1 MIQSVLMEE
10 LYSKNKKTTEG
21 PSDLTIKRI
30 LAFSK
35 ALDASKPMLKEDKK
49 ERKEDI

>member
-1 MIQSVLMEE
+1 MEE
-10 LYSKNKKTTEG
+10 LYSKNKSTTEG

-35 ALDASKPMLKEDKK
+35 ALAISKSLPSEDKK
-49 ERKEDI
+49 DTEKKE

>member
-1 MIQSVLMEE
+1 MEE
-10 LYSKNKKTTEG
+10 LYSKNKQSTAG

-35 ALDASKPMLKEDKK
+35 ALDASNPLLKEDKK
-49 ERKEDI
+49 ETKKEE

>member
-1 MIQSVLMEE
+1 MEE
-10 LYSKNKKTTEG
+10 FYSNKDNSSTSG

-35 ALDASKPMLKEDKK
+35 ALDSAKMITPQQTQDKQEK
-49 ERKEDI
+49 

>member
-1 MIQSVLMEE
+1 MEE
-10 LYSKNKKTTEG
+10 LYSKKNKTTVEG

-35 ALDASKPMLKEDKK
+35 ALNVSKSNPANDKLK
-49 ERKEDI
+49 ERKS

>member
-1 MIQSVLMEE
+1 MKKP
-10 LYSKNKKTTEG
+10 YSSKKILKKNSG

-35 ALDASKPMLKEDKK
+35 ALNSNKKSPRTKDVNLDKK
-49 ERKEDI
+49 

>member
-1 MIQSVLMEE
+1 MEE
-10 LYSKNKKTTEG
+10 RYASKNISEKDLG

-35 ALDASKPMLKEDKK
+35 ALNTSKEMLKEDKK
-49 ERKEDI
+49 ENS

>member
-1 MIQSVLMEE
+1 MEE
-10 LYSKNKKTTEG
+10 LYSKNKSTTEG

-35 ALDASKPMLKEDKK
+35 ALHISKSLPSVDKKDTDKK
-49 ERKEDI
+49 E

>member
-1 MIQSVLMEE
+1 MEE
-10 LYSKNKKTTEG
+10 LYSKNNQSNIG

-35 ALDASKPMLKEDKK
+35 ALDASKPSVKEGKKKIKK
-49 ERKEDI
+49 EE

>member
-1 MIQSVLMEE
+1 MEE
-10 LYSKNKKTTEG
+10 LYSKNKQSTAG

-35 ALDASKPMLKEDKK
+35 ALDTSNSMLIEDKK
-49 ERKEDI
+49 DTKKEE

>member
-1 MIQSVLMEE
+1 MEE
-10 LYSKNKKTTEG
+10 RYSAKNLPKKDQG

-35 ALDASKPMLKEDKK
+35 ALNSNKKIVSKED
-49 ERKEDI
+49 E

>member
-1 MIQSVLMEE
+1 MEE
-10 LYSKNKKTTEG
+10 LYSKKNISASNG

-35 ALDASKPMLKEDKK
+35 ALQKSNSVAEEKNTANKE
-49 ERKEDI
+49 E

>member
-1 MIQSVLMEE
+1 MEE
-10 LYSKNKKTTEG
+10 LYSKNKPTTEG

-35 ALDASKPMLKEDKK
+35 ALEVSKSLPSENKK
-49 ERKEDI
+49 EINK